1 MSSSFIMPVVIFQ
14 MTAFKVVRE
23 LLVDKQKLAV
33 AQTQQNIPS
42 LVILQSLRY
51 MGKVVFTHAID
62 VCIFPILFSFIRAFL
77 GL

>member
-1 MSSSFIMPVVIFQ
+1 MPVVIFQ

-42 LVILQSLRY
+42 LVILQSLVHGESRFY
-51 MGKVVFTHAID
+51 TRH
-62 VCIFPILFSFIRAFL
+62 
-77 GL
+77 